1 MRIEEQVVIGAPPAR
16 VWTVIADPLA
26 LSAIEPGVL
35 IEPDGDGTSP
45 GLRARYR
52 AMLRVGPVPAGGEVE
67 IVEYVEGR
75 ELAWT
80 SLTGIDQRFRLRVRE
95 EDAGRTRAD
104 AALRLQLTRSARL
117 GRRPRGLRPGARF
130 DAEPAGGRQEGSRA
144 PAASARVGAAPH
156 GEPPALHCRWR

>member
-1 MRIEEQVVIGAPPAR
+1 MRIEEQVVIGASPAR

-35 IEPDGDGTSP
+35 IEPDGADIAP

-75 ELAWT
+75 ELAWA
-80 SLTGIDQRFRLRVRE
+80 SLTGIDQRFRLRVRD
-95 EDAGRTRAD
+95 EDAGRTRLTLRFGYSSPGALGWVAD
-104 AALRLQLTRSARL
+104 LVAYGQVRDLMRSLLAGVRKEAE
-117 GRRPRGLRPGARF
+117 RRPR
-130 DAEPAGGRQEGSRA
+130 RQGK
-144 PAASARVGAAPH
+144 
-156 GEPPALHCRWR
+156 